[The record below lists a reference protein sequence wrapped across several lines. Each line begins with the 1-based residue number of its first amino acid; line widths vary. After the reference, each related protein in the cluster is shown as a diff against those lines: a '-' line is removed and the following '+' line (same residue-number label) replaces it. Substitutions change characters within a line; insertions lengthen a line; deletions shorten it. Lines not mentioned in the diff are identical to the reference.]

1 MMVREDT
8 NHGKLT
14 EAPVRVLTKRKR
26 KFIGWWF
33 VKTRTMAS
41 SPKPRFVSSRNG
53 KGNLEDDG
61 SWRHEPWHW
70 LNLMKWPK

>member
-26 KFIGWWF
+26 KFIACPHETEKKIYRMMVREDTNHGKLTEAPVRVFTKRKRKFRGWWF
-33 VKTRTMAS
+33 V
-41 SPKPRFVSSRNG
+41 
-53 KGNLEDDG
+53 
-61 SWRHEPWHW
+61 
-70 LNLMKWPK
+70 